1 MAGLLWST
9 EAEPQGWFAGWFAP
23 QPKPSIAEVV
33 LDGALEVGEG
43 AVESATVAGEVA
55 VDAASEIGAAALDA
69 AHVAADAVGATPA
82 VAAAVAALAVDV
94 AAVAS
99 IIAPLLALCTAV
111 YFLARVCKRKQA
123 ATDTPVQI
131 PNSLITSK
139 TQHTKIRNCWQFEVK
154 SRPRPLNRAPGER
167 GGAGRRVYIWA

>member
-82 VAAAVAALAVDV
+82 VAAAAAALAVDV
-94 AAVAS
+94 ATVAS

-123 ATDTPVQI
+123 ATDTPG
-131 PNSLITSK
+131 
-139 TQHTKIRNCWQFEVK
+139 HT
-154 SRPRPLNRAPGER
+154 R
-167 GGAGRRVYIWA
+167 GWRRRRDRGRG